1 MDGNDEEEKEGRNVY
16 VKTRTL
22 ARYLSGLDV
31 TTKVHWRRQHKTVQ
45 FQIA

>member
-1 MDGNDEEEKEGRNVY
+1 MDGNDEEEKKGRHFY

-31 TTKVHWRRQHKTVQ
+31 TTKLHWRRQLKTVQ